1 MPDLDT
7 KLNAIESLASLLDA
21 GAQVLIARVD
31 GKLRIATARQIDD
44 SDVCNLLPN
53 MTLISGLD
61 PENTRLADN
70 MARLQ
75 ADLES
80 GRYAVSS
87 IAELDMVMQPGGI
100 AEFESFMLDRRQ
112 RI

>member
-7 KLNAIESLASLLDA
+7 KLTTLESLASLLDA

-61 PENTRLADN
+61 PDGEYQIECSEAAT
-70 MARLQ
+70 
-75 ADLES
+75 LEEVLRDACVLN
-80 GRYAVSS
+80 GV
-87 IAELDMVMQPGGI
+87 ETP
-100 AEFESFMLDRRQ
+100 
-112 RI
+112 

>member
-1 MPDLDT
+1 MTDLDT

-61 PENTRLADN
+61 PDGEYQIECSEAATLDTA
-70 MARLQ
+70 M
-75 ADLES
+75 
-80 GRYAVSS
+80 RYAALVNGV
-87 IAELDMVMQPGGI
+87 A
-100 AEFESFMLDRRQ
+100 AT
-112 RI
+112 